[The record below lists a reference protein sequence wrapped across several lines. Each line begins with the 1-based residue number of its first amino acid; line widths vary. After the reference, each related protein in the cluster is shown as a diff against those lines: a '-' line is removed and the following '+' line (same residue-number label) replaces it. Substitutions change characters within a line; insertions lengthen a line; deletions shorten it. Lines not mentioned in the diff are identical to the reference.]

1 MCVGIDEDIANSNV
15 NLFPNPAND
24 LVTFTA
30 ENTEMS
36 EVQIFDLTG
45 KMIYSNNPMSN
56 RLEVNTSA
64 FASGTY
70 IVKVITESNVITRR
84 LIVQ

>member
-1 MCVGIDEDIANSNV
+1 MCVGIDENINNSNV
-15 NLFPNPAND
+15 SIFPNPAND

-30 ENTEMS
+30 ESSTIA

-45 KMIYSNNPMSN
+45 KMIYSNFSSSS
-56 RLEVNTSA
+56 RLEVNTSNY
-64 FASGTY
+64 ASGTY
-70 IVKVITESNVITRR
+70 IVKVITENESATRR